1 MIKIADI
8 GMDSINIEIESSS
21 EKAAQGVATLIE
33 SLTNLNSKLSGV
45 QNNSLKYLKNM
56 QNIRDTF
63 KNMKLPQLP
72 KISDIFNG
80 GQKKEPNPLKNNNFN
95 SNKNDLGGNDNN
107 AKKSQKN
114 ISEINKAIERLNG
127 LAGAATQRIKQML
140 SYLGKVIIAKAGL
153 KSLNTIFGGIG
164 SKANNLASGFKTL
177 AKNLSKYSLA
187 LFGIRSAFYAVRNTS
202 NEFLSSQDAVAKQL
216 STNIA
221 YLKFSIGSMFA
232 PVIEYITNLI
242 YKLLQAIQA
251 LVYIFAKV
259 NIFAGKTAKSY
270 ASMAG
275 SAGKTTKEMQKQL
288 QAFDELNNINLE
300 KNNGGGGGAGGMTPS
315 FDLSKVNEDI
325 LPKFEDIENLFKEF
339 AQKINKALASINWDM
354 IIEKTTRVTKKIAE
368 ALNAFTNELDFG
380 LIGYTIAQG
389 FNTVF
394 ANLNTFFDTY
404 NFENLGKKL
413 GQALNSLVNN
423 LDWEALGKTLTNGFK
438 AAINV
443 LYGFVVTFDF
453 GKLGTS
459 IATAINSAFSN
470 INWQNVG
477 QFLYR
482 GMTGIL
488 DTFIHMAD
496 NVDFQQIGRDI
507 GTALSQINWGEVF
520 SKLVTA
526 IQKAFSGLHQ
536 VFKGIFEKVDF
547 NDFTKDLAK
556 GFNELTGKIKTA
568 VENMDLK
575 EAGETFAKNINTLIT
590 DIDWGEVAS
599 TLGKSMVQLLDAAI
613 GFLGNVDWE
622 ELGKK
627 IADFIM
633 GINWGE
639 VAVKIGEIL
648 VKLTQIP
655 PQIIWG
661 IITEIFKD
669 LPRKNW
675 RIYTK
680 SSTIIGRVF
689 LRIN

>member
-8 GMDSINIEIESSS
+8 GMDSINVEIESSS
-21 EKAAQGVATLIE
+21 IDAIKGIV
-33 SLTNLNSKLSGV
+33 SLERALTSLNSKLSGV
-45 QNNSLKYLKNM
+45 QNSASKYLKNM
-56 QNIRDTF
+56 QNIGSTL
-63 KNMKLPQLP
+63 KNIKLPKLP
-72 KISDIFNG
+72 STSEMF
-80 GQKKEPNPLKNNNFN
+80 KKNQNNEQNPLKNNNLN
-95 SNKNDLGGNDNN
+95 QNKNDLGGDGNN
-107 AKKSQKN
+107 GDKVPKN
-114 ISEINKAIERLNG
+114 ISAINKTLERLNK

-140 SYLGKVIIAKAGL
+140 SYLGKVIVAKVGL
-153 KSLNTIFGGIG
+153 KGLNTIFGGIG
-164 SKANNLASGFKTL
+164 TKANSLAGNFRNL

-202 NEFLSSQDAVAKQL
+202 NEFLSSQDALAKQL
-216 STNIA
+216 SANIS

-251 LVYIFAKV
+251 LVYMFAKI

-275 SAGKTTKEMQKQL
+275 SAGKATKEIQKQL
-288 QAFDELNNINLE
+288 QAFDELNNINLD
-300 KNNGGGGGAGGMTPS
+300 KNDSGGGGGGGITPS
-315 FDLSKVNEDI
+315 FDLSEINEDL
-325 LPKFEDIENLFKEF
+325 LPKFEDIENLFKEL
-339 AQKINKALASINWDM
+339 AQKINTALASIDWDS
-354 IIEKTTRVTKKIAE
+354 IIEKTTRVTRKIAE
-368 ALNAFTNELDFG
+368 ALNTFTNELDFG

-453 GKLGTS
+453 GKLGNS
-459 IATAINSAFSN
+459 VATAINSAFSN

-496 NVDFQQIGRDI
+496 NVNFEQIGRDI

-520 SKLVTA
+520 NKLTTA
-526 IQKAFSGLHQ
+526 IQKAFSGLHL
-536 VFKGIFEKVDF
+536 VFKGIFEKVNF
-547 NDFTKDLAK
+547 NDFAKDLAK

-639 VAVKIGEIL
+639 VAVKIGKIL
-648 VKLTQIP
+648 LKLATVPFQIV
-655 PQIIWG
+655 WG
-661 IITEIFKD
+661 LLGELFKE

-675 RIYTK
+675 RIFTK
-680 SSTIIGRVF
+680 FTSIIRRIF
-689 LRIN
+689 LWIS